1 MTTAREK
8 LYEEMVAMVA
18 TPAGPSAEGEIRKV
32 MTRYRVQ
39 TKPGVD
45 IPAGT
50 TARDALGDR
59 MLELW
64 RTQPPDIKTKIGT
77 AIDEFRMQLKATSSP
92 PGPAGNATRPPK
104 PALGGAAAS
113 SARPAL
119 GGMGAMPG
127 PAVEDDDD
135 GVDRT
140 DPRRPQPASNPGASP
155 GAMAARPSTT
165 NPPVA
170 ALGVGDPPAGMRTP
184 GARPGRASAE
194 PVAGGPRKRGRTRGE
209 CPKCHSMGVVLARSY
224 SGDEYFSCIYCGWQA
239 YKPTEEDDPNAS
251 LAVRLL
257 GQSPSEGQSRE

>member
-1 MTTAREK
+1 MRDRTLARVFNAGDLCETLFMTTAREK

-18 TPAGPSAEGEIRKV
+18 SPVTATSDAEMRKL

-45 IPAGT
+45 VAPGT

-59 MLELW
+59 LLELW
-64 RTQPPDIKTKIGT
+64 RTQPADIKAKIGT
-77 AIDEFRMQLKATSSP
+77 AIDEFRMQLKSSSSP
-92 PGPAGNATRPPK
+92 PAPAGPSRPMAVGAQK
-104 PALGGAAAS
+104 PRPVSSLGA
-113 SARPAL
+113 PV
-119 GGMGAMPG
+119 
-127 PAVEDDDD
+127 PAVEDDDEPARAPPPRPA
-135 GVDRT
+135 DRSMT
-140 DPRRPQPASNPGASP
+140 
-155 GAMAARPSTT
+155 
-165 NPPVA
+165 
-170 ALGVGDPPAGMRTP
+170 LGVGDPPPPA
-184 GARPGRASAE
+184 AALKGRAGRATAE

-257 GQSPSEGQSRE
+257 GQSPPETPRE

>member
-8 LYEEMVAMVA
+8 LYEEMVAMIAVA
-18 TPAGPSAEGEIRKV
+18 AGPTSESEIRKT

-45 IPAGT
+45 IPPGT

-59 MLELW
+59 LLELW
-64 RTQPPDIKTKIGT
+64 RGQAPDVKAKIGT
-77 AIDEFRMQLKATSSP
+77 AIDEFRMQLKGSSSP
-92 PGPAGNATRPPK
+92 PSPAK
-104 PALGGAAAS
+104 
-113 SARPAL
+113 ARPL
-119 GGMGAMPG
+119 GPPGMARPLV
-127 PAVEDDDD
+127 PAVEDDD
-135 GVDRT
+135 GVAGVSGGFGADAPPRGRT
-140 DPRRPQPASNPGASP
+140 PNEQRRDPSP
-155 GAMAARPSTT
+155 ARPPGRP
-165 NPPVA
+165 NGGPPRIEAPVE
-170 ALGVGDPPAGMRTP
+170 ALGAADPPTAAMR
-184 GARPGRASAE
+184 GRQGRGAE

-257 GQSPSEGQSRE
+257 GQSPTETSRE